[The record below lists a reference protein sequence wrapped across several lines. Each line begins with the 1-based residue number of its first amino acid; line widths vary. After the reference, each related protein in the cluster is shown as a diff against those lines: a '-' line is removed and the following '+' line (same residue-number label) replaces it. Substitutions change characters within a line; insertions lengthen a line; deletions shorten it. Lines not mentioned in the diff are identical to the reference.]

1 MPFISLS
8 PTLSGLVLYSK
19 VHHLKGKCGEQSV
32 SMQSGKVD
40 SVTIGVQGTGVN
52 LEAENEGMLGSGQ
65 QATIMQGLP
74 PERLALN
81 RKPLE
86 DKVSRTFYP
95 AEACC

>member
-1 MPFISLS
+1 MMRD
-8 PTLSGLVLYSK
+8 
-19 VHHLKGKCGEQSV
+19 SV
-32 SMQSGKVD
+32 QSGSVD
-40 SVTIGVQGTGVN
+40 SITYGVQGTGVN

-86 DKVSRTFYP
+86 DKVSRTSYS
-95 AEACC
+95 AEACCRVRIYYLATQPTSLFSC